1 MLVSCAIL
9 SGGRSR
15 RMGQDKATLVIHNR
29 SLINRTY
36 DIVRKVFS
44 DIMIV
49 SGQHQ
54 EMNGF
59 EARMVNDVLPFRGSI
74 TGVASAL
81 LESNT
86 PYVFVV
92 GCDMPFLNEEALRFM
107 VDDLQDEDA
116 LVPKT
121 QAGFEPL
128 HAIYSRR
135 CLSPILGE
143 IEWGRMKLTDTYR
156 YMRIRTFS
164 PNSLFFTNGIPVFTN
179 INTREDLH
187 RAELVLQ

>member
-1 MLVSCAIL
+1 
-9 SGGRSR
+9 
-15 RMGQDKATLVIHNR
+15 MGQDKATLLIHDKT
-29 SLINRTY
+29 LISHTY
-36 DIVRKVFS
+36 NIVRKVFS

-59 EARMVNDVLPFRGSI
+59 EARMINDILPFRGSI

-92 GCDMPFLNEEALRFM
+92 GCDMPFLNEEAIRFM
-107 VDDLQDEDA
+107 IEDLQEEDA

-128 HAIYSRR
+128 HSIYGRT
-135 CLSPILGE
+135 CLSPILGA
-143 IEWGRMKLTDTYR
+143 IEWGRMKLTDTYQ

-164 PNSLFFTNGIPVFTN
+164 PNSLFFTNDIPVFTN
-179 INTREDLH
+179 INTREDLL
-187 RAELVLQ
+187 RAQMVL

>member
-1 MLVSCAIL
+1 MKVSCAIL

-15 RMGQDKATLVIHNR
+15 RMGQDKATLLIHDR
-29 SLINRTY
+29 TLISRTY
-36 DIVRKVFS
+36 DLMQKVFS

-49 SGQHQ
+49 SSRHQ
-54 EMNGF
+54 EF
-59 EARMVNDVLPFRGSI
+59 EGLNARLVQDVLPFRGSI

-81 LESNT
+81 LASNT
-86 PYVFVV
+86 PFVFVV
-92 GCDMPFLNEEALRFM
+92 GCDMPFLNEEAIRYM
-107 VDDLQDEDA
+107 IDDLREEDA

-128 HAIYSRR
+128 HSIYSRT

-156 YMRIRTFS
+156 FMRIRTFS
-164 PNSLFFTNGIPVFTN
+164 PNSLFLTNGIPVFTN
-179 INTREDLH
+179 INTREDLY
-187 RAELVLQ
+187 RAEMVLK